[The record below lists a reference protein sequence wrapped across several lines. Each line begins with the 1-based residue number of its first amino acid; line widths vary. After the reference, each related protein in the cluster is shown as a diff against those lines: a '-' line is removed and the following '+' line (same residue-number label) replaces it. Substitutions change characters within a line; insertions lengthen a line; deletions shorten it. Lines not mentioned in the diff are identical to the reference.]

1 MTTSRSDVARR
12 LTGVVQPFEEV
23 VAEHGPVVMRV
34 CRAMLGSADAED
46 AWAETFLAALKAYP
60 NLRPDSNV
68 RAWLVTIAHRK
79 AIDQTRSRARRP
91 LPVDDLPETPSMIG
105 PPAEPDTE
113 LWAALQALPFKQRG
127 AVTYHHLAGM
137 PYAEVAVLLDS
148 SEAAARRSA
157 ADGIASLRESYPKGP
172 PR

>member
-1 MTTSRSDVARR
+1 
-12 LTGVVQPFEEV
+12 
-23 VAEHGPVVMRV
+23 MRV
-34 CRAMLGSADAED
+34 CRAMLGRADADD

-91 LPVDDLPETPSMIG
+91 LPVEELPDPPSTIDA
-105 PPAEPDTE
+105 PAEPDTE

-127 AVTYHHLAGM
+127 AIAYHHLAGL

-157 ADGIASLRESYPKGP
+157 ADGIASLRRRYSKGS

>member
-1 MTTSRSDVARR
+1 
-12 LTGVVQPFEEV
+12 LTGVVQPFEDV
-23 VAEHGPVVMRV
+23 VAEPGPVVMRV
-34 CRAMLGSADAED
+34 CRAMLSGADADD

-91 LPVDDLPETPSMIG
+91 FPVEVLPETPSAIG
-105 PPAEPDTE
+105 VPADLDTE
-113 LWAALQALPFKQRG
+113 LWAALRALPSKQRS
-127 AVTYHHLAGM
+127 AVAYHHLAGM

-148 SEAAARRSA
+148 SEDAARRSA
-157 ADGIASLRESYPKGP
+157 ADGIASLRKSYSKGSS
-172 PR
+172 R

>member
-1 MTTSRSDVARR
+1 MTSRSDVATR

-23 VAEHGPVVMRV
+23 VAEHGSVVMRV
-34 CRAMLGSADAED
+34 CRAMLGGADADD

-68 RAWLVTIAHRK
+68 RGWLVTIAHRK

-91 LPVDDLPETPSMIG
+91 LPVEDLPETPSAVG
-105 PPAEPDTE
+105 VPADPDTE
-113 LWAALQALPFKQRG
+113 LWAALRALPFRQRS
-127 AVTYHHLAGM
+127 AVAYHHLAGM

-148 SEAAARRSA
+148 SEDAARRSA
-157 ADGIASLRESYPKGP
+157 ADGIASLRKSYSKGS
-172 PR
+172 RQ

>member
-1 MTTSRSDVARR
+1 MTTTSRSGAARR
-12 LTGVVQPFEEV
+12 LTGVVQPFEDV
-23 VAEHGPVVMRV
+23 VAEHGAVVLRV
-34 CRAMLGSADAED
+34 GRAMLGGADADD

-79 AIDQTRSRARRP
+79 AIDQSRSRARRP
-91 LPVDDLPETPSMIG
+91 LPVEDLPETPSAIG
-105 PPAEPDTE
+105 IPTDPDTE
-113 LWAALQALPFKQRG
+113 LWAALRALPSKQRG
-127 AVTYHHLAGM
+127 AVAYHHLAGM

-157 ADGIASLRESYPKGP
+157 ADGIALLHKRFSK
-172 PR
+172 